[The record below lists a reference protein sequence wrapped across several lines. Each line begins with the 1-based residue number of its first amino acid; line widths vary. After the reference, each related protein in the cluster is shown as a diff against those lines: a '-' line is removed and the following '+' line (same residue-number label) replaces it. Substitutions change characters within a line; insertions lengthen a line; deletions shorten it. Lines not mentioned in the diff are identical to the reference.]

1 MGRVRVPGLNFSL
14 EYLRSEIQTFHELL
28 ERDSW
33 MRRDNQAQ
41 RGGAVK
47 GLTFI
52 MLNLSDD
59 VDRGKAWDMFHTL
72 MDEYHDLCDLYFI
85 PY

>member
-1 MGRVRVPGLNFSL
+1 MGRVRVPGLDFSL

-28 ERDSW
+28 ERASW
-33 MRRDNQAQ
+33 MRRDNQTQ
-41 RGGAVK
+41 RSGAVK

-59 VDRGKAWDMFHTL
+59 VDRGEAWDMFHAL
-72 MDEYHDLCDLYFI
+72 MDEYHDLCDSYHI
-85 PY
+85 TY